1 MACRDAGVTSGP
13 ASSLGKH
20 HPGCLLGAGM
30 LVRRTE
36 TFQPTLVALEG
47 QVCESWDCMGPWRWL
62 NSSSPWRPR
71 APCSPLVCVASLVGW
86 FVCFPMFLYFERERW
101 GRRAQAGEGERE
113 SQAAQSPVRGLNSP
127 TVRPRPE
134 PRSRVRRLTDCT
146 PRAPRLTGFRASL
159 YLEHQLASV
168 WPPRQLPLPSKKNK

>member
-13 ASSLGKH
+13 ASSLGNH

-134 PRSRVRRLTDCT
+134 PRSRVSLNGLHPPGT
-146 PRAPRLTGFRASL
+146 PPNWLQSFSLLGTPAGLRVAS
-159 YLEHQLASV
+159 
-168 WPPRQLPLPSKKNK
+168 PPATSAFQEE